1 MSQPFI
7 YTPWRKEHKD
17 LAAIK
22 VGDLVL
28 TPGINMKAIQHFYDA
43 IRKAFFKSE
52 EYNWRWYKFR
62 NVYIVRLSKIITYAS
77 IKKYEG
83 FKMRLVSLNETCL

>member
-1 MSQPFI
+1 M
-7 YTPWRKEHKD
+7 
-17 LAAIK
+17 
-22 VGDLVL
+22 L

-62 NVYIVRLSKIITYAS
+62 NRSEYVTYLRKHEEA
-77 IKKYEG
+77 E
-83 FKMRLVSLNETCL
+83 